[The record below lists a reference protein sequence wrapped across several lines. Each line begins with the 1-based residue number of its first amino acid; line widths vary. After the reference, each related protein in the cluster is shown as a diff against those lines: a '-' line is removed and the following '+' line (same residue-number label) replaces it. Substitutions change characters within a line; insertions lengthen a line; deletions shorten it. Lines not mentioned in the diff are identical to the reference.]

1 MKTLF
6 VEKKAMELRYER
18 ACLLIYH
25 QGKRISSVPLNQLER
40 IVVAPHVALAA
51 GVLGLV
57 AEKQVALVVVNTRYP
72 DRTAVLSGTIKG
84 DVHRRLAQY
93 QLHQDTKVRLY
104 WAIFIVKVKIFRQ
117 RQLLKNLRVRRP
129 DLRLALTQAID
140 ALTKLGLSFSSDECP
155 QSLESL
161 RGKEGAAGAIFFKA
175 YKQVFSANLKFMGR
189 NRRPPKDPVNVC
201 LSLSYTICYHE
212 SVNAIKTVGLD
223 SSLGCL
229 HEPYYRRDSLA
240 CDLMEPLRPL
250 VDKWVYQLFQ
260 QQIIRSEDFSM
271 NESGCELHS
280 AGKQRFYEEFRQK
293 LPFFRR
299 LLRRYAR
306 HTANIVCQY
315 EQSQS

>member
-1 MKTLF
+1 
-6 VEKKAMELRYER
+6 MELRYER
-18 ACLLIYH
+18 ACLLLYH
-25 QGKRISSVPLNQLER
+25 EGKRLTSVPLNQIER

-57 AEKQVALVVVNTRYP
+57 AEKQVSLVVLNTRYP
-72 DRTAVLSGTIKG
+72 DRTAVLSGTVKG
-84 DVHRRLAQY
+84 DVHRRLSQY
-93 QLHQDTKVRLY
+93 RLHQDTKARLY
-104 WAIFIVKVKIFRQ
+104 WAIILVKVKLFRQ
-117 RQLLKNLRVRRP
+117 RQLLMRLLERRA
-129 DLRLALTQAID
+129 DLRLALTRGIYG
-140 ALTKLGLSFSSDECP
+140 LTQLCLSFTNDKCP

-161 RGKEGAAGAIFFKA
+161 RGTEGAGAAIFFKA
-175 YKQVFSANLKFMGR
+175 YMQAFAANLKFTGR

-201 LSLSYTICYHE
+201 LSLSYTLCYHE
-212 SVNAIKTVGLD
+212 SVNAIKTAGLD

-229 HEPYYRRDSLA
+229 HEPYYHRDSLA

-260 QQIIRSEDFSM
+260 QQKIRSEDFSM

-293 LPFFRR
+293 SPFFRR

-306 HTANIVCQY
+306 HTADIVCQY